1 MAAQQSL
8 PVTSPVPRLNGHLRD
23 APVRRVWA
31 NILTLVLQS
40 DPSEV
45 VLNIEFG
52 IESGHSSV

>member
-8 PVTSPVPRLNGHLRD
+8 PVTSPVRRLNGHLRD
-23 APVRRVWA
+23 APVRLVWA

-45 VLNIEFG
+45 VLTLSLEQKVA
-52 IESGHSSV
+52 SSV